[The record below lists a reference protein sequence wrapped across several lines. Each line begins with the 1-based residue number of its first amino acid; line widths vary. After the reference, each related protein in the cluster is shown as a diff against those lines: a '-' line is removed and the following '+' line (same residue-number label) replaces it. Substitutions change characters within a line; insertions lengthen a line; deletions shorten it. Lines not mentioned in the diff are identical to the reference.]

1 MALVTPPP
9 LGIIIIFIFFGPVFS
24 GNSIMCLFGD
34 LWFIC
39 RVFCSNLWLWPPPSV
54 CRYKSLICSDGVSWC
69 LLCAVAICWPEWC
82 LWRSGPLVV
91 VVVVWL
97 VGDLKVLKTTTLIAS
112 EAGYNRYRAAT
123 IAVLLLG
130 LDGLAVAKE
139 MVVSSC
145 GGSVVLVVVVICH
158 SHCIWGRSAMKSG
171 STAAPWIRG
180 AGSDPLGL
188 ITTLSSG
195 AGWGCSILVFNLGWR
210 QK

>member
-1 MALVTPPP
+1 M
-9 LGIIIIFIFFGPVFS
+9 
-24 GNSIMCLFGD
+24 
-34 LWFIC
+34 
-39 RVFCSNLWLWPPPSV
+39 
-54 CRYKSLICSDGVSWC
+54 
-69 LLCAVAICWPEWC
+69 
-82 LWRSGPLVV
+82 V

-139 MVVSSC
+139 M
-145 GGSVVLVVVVICH
+145 G
-158 SHCIWGRSAMKSG
+158 GRSAMKSG

-195 AGWGCSILVFNLGWR
+195 AG
-210 QK
+210 